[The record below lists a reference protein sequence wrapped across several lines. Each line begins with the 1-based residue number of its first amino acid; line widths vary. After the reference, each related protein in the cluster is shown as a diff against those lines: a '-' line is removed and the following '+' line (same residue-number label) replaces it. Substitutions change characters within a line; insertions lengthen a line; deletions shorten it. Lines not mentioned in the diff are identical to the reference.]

1 MIISDI
7 LSYPF
12 LLRALIVGF
21 LVSVSS
27 SLLGVSLVLRRFSM
41 IGDGLS
47 HVGFG
52 ALGVAAVLYLSP
64 MAVTLPVVIIAAF
77 LLLRLSGRNSGDRAI
92 ALISSSALAVG
103 VIAVSAGG
111 VNTDLNAFLFGS
123 ILSIARSDA
132 MIAAVAAVMTFF
144 VYIVFYHQI
153 YASTFDPSFAEA
165 TGIKCSRYTSILASH
180 NRCRYAHARFSADL
194 FPYNIPSNHR
204 HACIQ
209 VISDGVCT
217 GCSGISDSLHNR
229 LPCIICLL
237 ASSWRIGSRS
247 AYGHLCCC
255 IYHQQS
261 SQVPQDFRFGLIW
274 LLIANFLEIRYLFY
288 ATCYA
293 EVSLSNTQGF
303 LLIKQM
309 KRLNIQKRMQLE

>member
-21 LVSVSS
+21 LVSASS

-77 LLLRLSGRNSGDRAI
+77 LLLRLSGRNSGDRSI

-132 MIAAVAAVMTFF
+132 MIAAAAAVMTFF

-165 TGIKCSRYTSILASH
+165 TGIKCSRYTSILAVLTAVIIVVGMRMLGSLLISSLIIFPATTAMLVS
-180 NRCRYAHARFSADL
+180 RSYLMVSVLAAVESAIA
-194 FPYNIPSNHR
+194 F
-204 HACIQ
+204 
-209 VISDGVCT
+209 
-217 GCSGISDSLHNR
+217 
-229 LPCIICLL
+229 IIGFL
-237 ASSWRIGSRS
+237 ASYAFSLPAGASVVAAHMVIFAAVYIISR
-247 AYGHLCCC
+247 A
-255 IYHQQS
+255 
-261 SQVPQDFRFGLIW
+261 V
-274 LLIANFLEIRYLFY
+274 RYRR
-288 ATCYA
+288 AS
-293 EVSLSNTQGF
+293 VLS
-303 LLIKQM
+303 
-309 KRLNIQKRMQLE
+309 

>member
-64 MAVTLPVVIIAAF
+64 MAAVTLPVVIIAAF

-165 TGIKCSRYTSILASH
+165 TGIKCSRYTSILAVLTAVIIVVGMRMLGSLLISSLIIFPATTAMLVS
-180 NRCRYAHARFSADL
+180 RSYLMVSVLAAVESAIA
-194 FPYNIPSNHR
+194 FI
-204 HACIQ
+204 A
-209 VISDGVCT
+209 GF
-217 GCSGISDSLHNR
+217 
-229 LPCIICLL
+229 L
-237 ASSWRIGSRS
+237 ASYAFSLPAGASVVAAHMVIFAAVYIISR
-247 AYGHLCCC
+247 A
-255 IYHQQS
+255 
-261 SQVPQDFRFGLIW
+261 V
-274 LLIANFLEIRYLFY
+274 RYRR
-288 ATCYA
+288 AS
-293 EVSLSNTQGF
+293 VLS
-303 LLIKQM
+303 
-309 KRLNIQKRMQLE
+309 

>member
-1 MIISDI
+1 MIINDI

-165 TGIKCSRYTSILASH
+165 TGIKCSRYTSILAVLTAVIIVVGMRMLGSLLISSLIIFPATTAMLVS
-180 NRCRYAHARFSADL
+180 RSYLMVSVLAAVESAIA
-194 FPYNIPSNHR
+194 FI
-204 HACIQ
+204 A
-209 VISDGVCT
+209 GF
-217 GCSGISDSLHNR
+217 
-229 LPCIICLL
+229 L
-237 ASSWRIGSRS
+237 ASYAFSLPAGASVVAAHMVIFAAVYIISR
-247 AYGHLCCC
+247 A
-255 IYHQQS
+255 
-261 SQVPQDFRFGLIW
+261 V
-274 LLIANFLEIRYLFY
+274 RYRRTFAL
-288 ATCYA
+288 
-293 EVSLSNTQGF
+293 G
-303 LLIKQM
+303 
-309 KRLNIQKRMQLE
+309 

>member
-132 MIAAVAAVMTFF
+132 MIAAAAAVMTFF

-165 TGIKCSRYTSILASH
+165 TGIKCSRYTSILAVLTAVIIVVGMRMLGSLLISSLIIFPATTAMLVS
-180 NRCRYAHARFSADL
+180 RSYLMVSVLAAVESAIA
-194 FPYNIPSNHR
+194 F
-204 HACIQ
+204 
-209 VISDGVCT
+209 ISGF
-217 GCSGISDSLHNR
+217 
-229 LPCIICLL
+229 L
-237 ASSWRIGSRS
+237 ASYAFSLPAGASVVAAHMVIFAAVFIISRAVRYRRAS
-247 AYGHLCCC
+247 A
-255 IYHQQS
+255 
-261 SQVPQDFRFGLIW
+261 V
-274 LLIANFLEIRYLFY
+274 
-288 ATCYA
+288 
-293 EVSLSNTQGF
+293 VS
-303 LLIKQM
+303 
-309 KRLNIQKRMQLE
+309 

>member
-64 MAVTLPVVIIAAF
+64 MAVTLPIVIIAAF
-77 LLLRLSGRNSGDRAI
+77 LLLRLSGRNSGDRSI

-132 MIAAVAAVMTFF
+132 MIAAAAAVMTFF

-165 TGIKCSRYTSILASH
+165 TGIKCSRYTSILAVLTAVIIVVGMRMLGSLLISSLIIFPATTAMLVS
-180 NRCRYAHARFSADL
+180 RSYLMVSVLAAVESAIA
-194 FPYNIPSNHR
+194 F
-204 HACIQ
+204 
-209 VISDGVCT
+209 
-217 GCSGISDSLHNR
+217 
-229 LPCIICLL
+229 IIGFL
-237 ASSWRIGSRS
+237 ASYAFSLPAGASVVAAHMVIFAAVYIISR
-247 AYGHLCCC
+247 A
-255 IYHQQS
+255 
-261 SQVPQDFRFGLIW
+261 V
-274 LLIANFLEIRYLFY
+274 RYRR
-288 ATCYA
+288 AS
-293 EVSLSNTQGF
+293 VLS
-303 LLIKQM
+303 
-309 KRLNIQKRMQLE
+309 

>member
-64 MAVTLPVVIIAAF
+64 MAVTLPIVIIAAF

-165 TGIKCSRYTSILASH
+165 TGIKCSRYTSILAVLTAVIIVVGMRMLGSLLISSLIIFPATTAMLVS
-180 NRCRYAHARFSADL
+180 RSYLMVSVLAAVESAIA
-194 FPYNIPSNHR
+194 F
-204 HACIQ
+204 
-209 VISDGVCT
+209 
-217 GCSGISDSLHNR
+217 
-229 LPCIICLL
+229 IIGFL
-237 ASSWRIGSRS
+237 ASYAFSLPAGASVVAAHMVIFAAVYIISR
-247 AYGHLCCC
+247 A
-255 IYHQQS
+255 
-261 SQVPQDFRFGLIW
+261 V
-274 LLIANFLEIRYLFY
+274 RYRR
-288 ATCYA
+288 AS
-293 EVSLSNTQGF
+293 VLS
-303 LLIKQM
+303 
-309 KRLNIQKRMQLE
+309 

>member
-132 MIAAVAAVMTFF
+132 MIAAAAAVMTFF

-165 TGIKCSRYTSILASH
+165 TGIKCSRYTSILAVLTAVIIVVGMRMLGSLLISSLIIFPATTAMLVS
-180 NRCRYAHARFSADL
+180 RSYLMVSVLAAVESAIA
-194 FPYNIPSNHR
+194 F
-204 HACIQ
+204 
-209 VISDGVCT
+209 
-217 GCSGISDSLHNR
+217 
-229 LPCIICLL
+229 IIVFL
-237 ASSWRIGSRS
+237 ASYAFSLPAGASVVAAHMVIFAAVYIISR
-247 AYGHLCCC
+247 A
-255 IYHQQS
+255 
-261 SQVPQDFRFGLIW
+261 V
-274 LLIANFLEIRYLFY
+274 RYRR
-288 ATCYA
+288 AS
-293 EVSLSNTQGF
+293 VLS
-303 LLIKQM
+303 
-309 KRLNIQKRMQLE
+309 

>member
-123 ILSIARSDA
+123 ILSVSRTDGLVAG
-132 MIAAVAAVMTFF
+132 AVSLVTLLS
-144 VYIVFYHQI
+144 YLCFYHQI
-153 YASTFDPSFAEA
+153 YATTFDTAFAKA
-165 TGIKCSRYTSILASH
+165 TGINTGRYTA
-180 NRCRYAHARFSADL
+180 
-194 FPYNIPSNHR
+194 
-204 HACIQ
+204 
-209 VISDGVCT
+209 
-217 GCSGISDSLHNR
+217 
-229 LPCIICLL
+229 LL
-237 ASSWRIGSRS
+237 ALLTALVIVVGMRILGS
-247 AYGHLCCC
+247 
-255 IYHQQS
+255 
-261 SQVPQDFRFGLIW
+261 
-274 LLIANFLEIRYLFY
+274 LLIS
-288 ATCYA
+288 
-293 EVSLSNTQGF
+293 SLIIFPSS
-303 LLIKQM
+303 IAM
-309 KRLNIQKRMQLE
+309 KVEKT

>member
-77 LLLRLSGRNSGDRAI
+77 LLLRLSGRNSGDRSI

-132 MIAAVAAVMTFF
+132 MIAAAAAVMTFF

-165 TGIKCSRYTSILASH
+165 TGIKCSRYTSILAVLTAVIIVVGMRMLGSLLISSLIIFPATTAMLVS
-180 NRCRYAHARFSADL
+180 RSYLMVSVLAAVESAIA
-194 FPYNIPSNHR
+194 F
-204 HACIQ
+204 
-209 VISDGVCT
+209 
-217 GCSGISDSLHNR
+217 
-229 LPCIICLL
+229 IIGFL
-237 ASSWRIGSRS
+237 ASYAFSLPAGASVVAAHMVIFAAVYIISRAVRYRRAS
-247 AYGHLCCC
+247 A
-255 IYHQQS
+255 
-261 SQVPQDFRFGLIW
+261 V
-274 LLIANFLEIRYLFY
+274 
-288 ATCYA
+288 
-293 EVSLSNTQGF
+293 VS
-303 LLIKQM
+303 
-309 KRLNIQKRMQLE
+309 

>member
-1 MIISDI
+1 MIINDI

-103 VIAVSAGG
+103 VIAVSTGG

-132 MIAAVAAVMTFF
+132 MISDAIIAAVAAVMTFF

-165 TGIKCSRYTSILASH
+165 TGIKCSRYTSILAVLTAVIIVVGMRMLGSLLISSLIIFPATTAMLVS
-180 NRCRYAHARFSADL
+180 RSYLMVSVLAAVESAIA
-194 FPYNIPSNHR
+194 FI
-204 HACIQ
+204 A
-209 VISDGVCT
+209 GF
-217 GCSGISDSLHNR
+217 
-229 LPCIICLL
+229 L
-237 ASSWRIGSRS
+237 ASYAFSLPAGASVVAAHMVIFAAVYIISR
-247 AYGHLCCC
+247 A
-255 IYHQQS
+255 
-261 SQVPQDFRFGLIW
+261 V
-274 LLIANFLEIRYLFY
+274 RYRR
-288 ATCYA
+288 AS
-293 EVSLSNTQGF
+293 VLS
-303 LLIKQM
+303 
-309 KRLNIQKRMQLE
+309 

>member
-1 MIISDI
+1 MIINDI

-123 ILSIARSDA
+123 ILSVSRSDA
-132 MIAAVAAVMTFF
+132 IISAIAASVTLAA
-144 VYIVFYHQI
+144 YLVFYHQI
-153 YASTFDPSFAEA
+153 YAVTFDPAFAKA
-165 TGIKCSRYTSILASH
+165 TGIKVDRYTALLSLLTALVIVIGMRILGSLLI
-180 NRCRYAHARFSADL
+180 SSL
-194 FPYNIPSNHR
+194 IIFP
-204 HACIQ
+204 A
-209 VISDGVCT
+209 
-217 GCSGISDSLHNR
+217 
-229 LPCIICLL
+229 
-237 ASSWRIGSRS
+237 AFAMRIGKSYMAVS
-247 AYGHLCCC
+247 AIAAVEATAAFIIGFILSYAFSLPAGASIVAVHMVSL
-255 IYHQQS
+255 IGAAS
-261 SQVPQDFRFGLIW
+261 AKWIW
-274 LLIANFLEIRYLFY
+274 LHAKGN
-288 ATCYA
+288 A
-293 EVSLSNTQGF
+293 
-303 LLIKQM
+303 
-309 KRLNIQKRMQLE
+309 